1 MHDGVLTDA
10 QRPEREEVIV
20 LVADTD
26 AEAQSRER
34 TLLADDAIQRLE
46 LRRARELELG
56 RIATAIE
63 GVGGQRF
70 DL

>member
-20 LVADTD
+20 LVADID
-26 AEAQSRER
+26 AEARSRER
-34 TLLADDAIQRLE
+34 ALLADDAIQRLE